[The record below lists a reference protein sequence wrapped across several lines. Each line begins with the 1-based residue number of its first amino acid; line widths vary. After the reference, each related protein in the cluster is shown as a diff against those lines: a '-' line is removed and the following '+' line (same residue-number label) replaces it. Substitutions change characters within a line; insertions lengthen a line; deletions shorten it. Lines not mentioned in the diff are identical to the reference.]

1 MIVRVNRLSG
11 FELYECD
18 GIRMRVVGE
27 KNSEVR
33 KGKVDLVEFRLFSLE
48 SNQERELVTLE
59 IDENSQVYIMN
70 NAGQTITKY
79 YI

>member
-1 MIVRVNRLSG
+1 MIVRVNRQSG

-18 GIRMRVVGE
+18 GIRMREMDV
-27 KNSEVR
+27 N
-33 KGKVDLVEFRLFSLE
+33 LVEFRLFSLE

-79 YI
+79 YL